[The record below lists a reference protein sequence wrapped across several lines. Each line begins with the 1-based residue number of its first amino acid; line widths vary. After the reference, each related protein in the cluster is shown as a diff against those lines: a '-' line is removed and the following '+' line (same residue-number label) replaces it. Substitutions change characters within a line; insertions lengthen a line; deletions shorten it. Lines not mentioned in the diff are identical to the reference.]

1 MEAVLE
7 RSNITFRKLRSDVRL
22 SLKTQELTAI
32 FTAVRLGCSCYM
44 EGDIHTVLDSLTL
57 LFTLWVIYM
66 IRFKLRASYMAELD
80 TTPLYYVVVP
90 CALLSIFVHPYTK
103 HPLITRILWAFCVYL
118 ESISVLPQLRL
129 MQKAKLI
136 EPFTAHYVFALGISR
151 FLGCAHWVI
160 SVYETAGTYL
170 FLFGSGLFWLP
181 TVLLSEVV
189 QTFILAD
196 FCYYYMRSVVNGQLL
211 VSLSNGTCKYG
222 TRVDYIMA
230 SQDLYYK
237 FVPETYSVISSKGT
251 SDHHLVK
258 VDIVTA
264 ADRRPKK
271 LKQKVS
277 RIASSCSCNG
287 MWKID

>member
-1 MEAVLE
+1 MIIQ
-7 RSNITFRKLRSDVRL
+7 SSD
-22 SLKTQELTAI
+22 
-32 FTAVRLGCSCYM
+32 
-44 EGDIHTVLDSLTL
+44 
-57 LFTLWVIYM
+57 
-66 IRFKLRASYMAELD
+66 
-80 TTPLYYVVVP
+80 
-90 CALLSIFVHPYTK
+90 HPY
-103 HPLITRILWAFCVYL
+103 
-118 ESISVLPQLRL
+118 
-129 MQKAKLI
+129 
-136 EPFTAHYVFALGISR
+136 
-151 FLGCAHWVI
+151 
-160 SVYETAGTYL
+160 
-170 FLFGSGLFWLP
+170 
-181 TVLLSEVV
+181 
-189 QTFILAD
+189 ILAGGLNSLNISDYSPERWTDIIRYYQSIRKPTPKVEVTNFLRGEEYIDAKD
-196 FCYYYMRSVVNGQLL
+196 FAGDCEPVVMIANDQN
-211 VSLSNGTCKYG
+211 VQGTCKYG

>member
-1 MEAVLE
+1 MYNKILISFQTVFSVTNFDFA
-7 RSNITFRKLRSDVRL
+7 
-22 SLKTQELTAI
+22 
-32 FTAVRLGCSCYM
+32 
-44 EGDIHTVLDSLTL
+44 GDCEPV
-57 LFTLWVIYM
+57 VM
-66 IRFKLRASYMAELD
+66 IA
-80 TTPLYYVVVP
+80 
-90 CALLSIFVHPYTK
+90 
-103 HPLITRILWAFCVYL
+103 
-118 ESISVLPQLRL
+118 
-129 MQKAKLI
+129 
-136 EPFTAHYVFALGISR
+136 
-151 FLGCAHWVI
+151 
-160 SVYETAGTYL
+160 
-170 FLFGSGLFWLP
+170 
-181 TVLLSEVV
+181 
-189 QTFILAD
+189 
-196 FCYYYMRSVVNGQLL
+196 NGQN
-211 VSLSNGTCKYG
+211 VQGTCKYG